1 VADLETRL
9 HGKAPFGVVT
19 SKMKVK
25 ISGQGPQQDITMT
38 LKLADVGKN
47 AKSEFPDAD

>member
-1 VADLETRL
+1 MADLETRL

-19 SKMKVK
+19 SNINLK

-47 AKSEFPDAD
+47 AKSELPDAD